1 MQKKH
6 WKLHYDFV
14 FFNAGNTRDYD
25 EEEDE
30 RKQKV
35 IKLKEK
41 TVSIFRLHMYWVPLF
56 DYTGILCYI
65 NWIIICRG
73 SDYSK

>member
-1 MQKKH
+1 MI
-6 WKLHYDFV
+6 L

-25 EEEDE
+25 DDEEDE

-35 IKLKEK
+35 IKLEKK
-41 TVSIFRLHMYWVPLF
+41 TVSIFELHIIGCMVLF
-56 DYTGILCYI
+56 NYTGILCYI